1 MPSCM
6 NFGIFKDLMCYL
18 VILNYVSDQKNDFN
32 QYIKECLLYSTCL
45 YIDSQSWP
53 LLVGFIICADKK
65 RSIPVQILIVLG
77 TTLAFMQVMAIFGS
91 TLEEQLINVV
101 NIAALKDHSE
111 NIGMYFYI
119 SIQVFRQHT
128 NFFLISYVVFSLV
141 IVLQIMQLVRRGY
154 AIIALCS
161 QNNYDKYS

>member
-1 MPSCM
+1 
-6 NFGIFKDLMCYL
+6 
-18 VILNYVSDQKNDFN
+18 
-32 QYIKECLLYSTCL
+32 
-45 YIDSQSWP
+45 
-53 LLVGFIICADKK
+53 
-65 RSIPVQILIVLG
+65 
-77 TTLAFMQVMAIFGS
+77 MAIFGS
-91 TLEEQLINVV
+91 TLEEQLRNVV

-161 QNNYDKYS
+161 